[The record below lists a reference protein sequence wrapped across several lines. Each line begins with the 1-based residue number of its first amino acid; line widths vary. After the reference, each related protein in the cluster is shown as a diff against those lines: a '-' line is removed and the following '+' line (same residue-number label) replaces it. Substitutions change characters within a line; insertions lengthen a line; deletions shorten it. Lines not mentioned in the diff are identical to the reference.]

1 MMIPHIEFLC
11 LRDAVSSEKETIL
24 DVLVRIVPPQAEGIL
39 ERPPLNLGLA
49 IDRSGS
55 MRVGNKLGYAK
66 QAACFAV
73 EQLQPRD
80 RVSVT
85 IYDDRIETIVP
96 TTLAT
101 HKTAILQRIQQIQ
114 SRGSTALHAGWV
126 EGGMQVSQNL
136 NPQHLNRIILLSDGL
151 ANCGE
156 TNPDVIASDVRGL
169 CDRGVS
175 TTTMGVG
182 DSYNEDLLAAMAS
195 SGDGSYYYIE
205 SPDQLPEI
213 FGQEMQGIMAL
224 FGRQV
229 RLLITSSAGVVVADV
244 LNDFDT
250 VSQNW
255 YQLPNLVK
263 GNPFTVIVRLKV
275 PPQIQE
281 TDLCNFNL
289 SWEDPETGNRPQIS
303 VPLRL
308 PSVPHTQLN
317 DFPFNPEVQREVAM
331 MMAARAKKEAIQLSD
346 RGDYE
351 NASKRLQQA
360 RDGVLYA
367 PASPLTQ
374 QEAQSLSELDSDLK
388 QRRMQAFRKRSH
400 YESHHYQRSHTQA
413 SHGAYY
419 TKRGYAQPID
429 TNIMPERLMVVRGNI
444 TEQKVDAIV
453 NASDRTLSGSLGVS
467 AAIHKAAGKG
477 LTQECHKLKFCAEGD
492 AKITSGYNLDAPFV
506 IHTVGPT
513 WFNGKSGEPEVL
525 KSCYQK
531 CLQLAVQNN
540 CKTLAFPS
548 ISTGSKGFPLHQ
560 AAWIAAKEIRAFL
573 AQNSSIKFVKI
584 VCYLPEE
591 YRTYED
597 AIART
602 KV

>member
-1 MMIPHIEFLC
+1 MIPHIEFLC
-11 LRDAVSSEKETIL
+11 LRDAVSSDNTTVL
-24 DVLVRIVPPQAEGIL
+24 DVLVRIIPPQAEEIL
-39 ERPPLNLGLA
+39 ERPPLNLGLV

-55 MRVGNKLGYAK
+55 MRMGDKLRYAK
-66 QAACFAV
+66 QAACLAV

-85 IYDDRIETIVP
+85 IYDDRVETTVP

-101 HKTAILQRIQQIQ
+101 QKTAILQRIQQIQ

-126 EGGMQVSQNL
+126 EGGMQVSQHL

-169 CDRGVS
+169 GDRGVS

-182 DSYNEDLLAAMAS
+182 EQYNEDLLEAMAS

-213 FGQEMQGIMAL
+213 FGQEMQGLMAL
-224 FGRQV
+224 LGRQV

-250 VSQNW
+250 VSNNW

-275 PPQIQE
+275 PPQSQE
-281 TDLCNFNL
+281 TDLCHFNL
-289 SWEDPETGNRPQIS
+289 SWEDPETRTRPQIA

-308 PSVPHTQLN
+308 PAMPDAQLN
-317 DFPFNPEVQREVAM
+317 EFFWNEQVQREVAM

-346 RGDYE
+346 RGEYE
-351 NASKRLQQA
+351 NASKRLLEA
-360 RDGVLYA
+360 RHGILHA

-388 QRRMQAFRKRSH
+388 KRRLQAFRKRSH

-419 TKRGYAQPID
+419 TKRGYSKPID
-429 TNIMPERLMVVRGNI
+429 TNIMPERLIVIRGDI
-444 TEQKVDAIV
+444 TAQKVDVIV

-477 LTQECHKLKFCAEGD
+477 LTQECNSLKYCEPGD

-513 WFNGKSGEPEVL
+513 WFNGRSGEPEML

-540 CKTLAFPS
+540 CKTIAFPC
-548 ISTGSKGFPLHQ
+548 ISTGAKAFPLDY
-560 AAWIAAKEIRAFL
+560 AARIAIKEIRAFL
-573 AQNSSIKFVKI
+573 AQNSSIQRVTI
-584 VCYLPEE
+584 VCYLPED
-591 YRTYED
+591 YRTYQD
-597 AIART
+597 AIARI

>member
-1 MMIPHIEFLC
+1 MRPHIEFLC
-11 LRDAVSSEKETIL
+11 LRDAVSSESTTTL
-24 DVLVRIVPPQAEGIL
+24 DVLVRIIPPQAEEIL
-39 ERPPLNLGLA
+39 ERPPLNLGLV

-55 MRVGNKLGYAK
+55 MRGDKLRYAK
-66 QAACFAV
+66 QAAGFAV
-73 EQLQPRD
+73 EQLQDRD

-85 IYDDRIETIVP
+85 IYDDRVETIVP
-96 TTLAT
+96 STIAT
-101 HKTAILQRIQQIQ
+101 NKAEILRRIEQIRH
-114 SRGSTALHAGWV
+114 RGSTALHAGWV
-126 EGGMQVSQNL
+126 EGGMQVSQHL
-136 NPQHLNRIILLSDGL
+136 NSQHLNRIILLSDGL

-156 TNPDVIASDVRGL
+156 TNPDVIATDVRGL
-169 CDRGVS
+169 CDREVS

-182 DSYNEDLLAAMAS
+182 KDYNEDLLEAMAS

-213 FGQEMQGIMAL
+213 FAQEIQGIMAL
-224 FGRQV
+224 LGRKV
-229 RLLITSSAGVVVADV
+229 RLAVTSSVGVTVADM
-244 LNDFDT
+244 LNDFEVDAD
-250 VSQNW
+250 NR

-263 GNPFTVIVRLKV
+263 GNPFTAIARLKV
-275 PPQIQE
+275 NPQ
-281 TDLCNFNL
+281 THLDDLCYFNL
-289 SWEDPETGNRPQIS
+289 SWENPETGDRDGIS

-308 PSVPHTQLN
+308 PAVPQLQLSE
-317 DFPFNPEVQREVAM
+317 FPFNPEVQREVAM
-331 MMAARAKKEAIQLSD
+331 MMAARGKKEAIQLSD
-346 RGDYE
+346 RGEYE
-351 NASKRLQQA
+351 NASKRLQEA
-360 RDGVLYA
+360 RETVLNA

-419 TKRGYAQPID
+419 AKRGYSRPID
-429 TNIMPERLMVVRGNI
+429 TNIMPERLVVVRGDI
-444 TEQKVDAIV
+444 TTQKVDAIV

-477 LTQECHKLKFCAEGD
+477 LTQECNALKFCEPGD

-540 CKTLAFPS
+540 CKTIAFPS
-548 ISTGSKGFPLHQ
+548 ISTGAKGFPLHH
-560 AAWIAAKEIRAFL
+560 AAWLAAKEIRAFL
-573 AQNSSIKFVKI
+573 AQNSSIQLVKI

-591 YRTYED
+591 YETYQD

-602 KV
+602 KA